1 MQAWD
6 YVEPRSKESYFSH
19 WHMNKGIV
27 YRKQRD
33 LFVMHI
39 LVFIDFIVID
49 VGVSAR
55 ERELQKSSEE

>member
-1 MQAWD
+1 
-6 YVEPRSKESYFSH
+6 
-19 WHMNKGIV
+19 MNKDIV

-55 ERELQKSSEE
+55 EKELQKSSEE